1 MTVATERVIAPLYL
15 AAAEKATTATTEV
28 AWWVYA
34 IFLVFVLAMLLVDLK
49 FFHAEEHDPTP
60 KESGTW
66 VAVWVV
72 LAIVFGIGVWI
83 FSGGSRA
90 AEFFTGYLIE
100 YSLSVDNMFVFVLIF
115 GYFKVPFRYQHNV
128 LFYGILGA
136 LVFRGIFIALG
147 VTLINNFEWMIYV
160 FGLFLIF
167 TAVRL
172 AVSAEEVHP
181 EDNPVLKLLQ
191 KRLRTTPRYHG
202 QKFFTVEN
210 GKRVATPLVI
220 VLAFIELTDIVFAV
234 DSIPAIFGITRDP
247 FIVLTSNVFA
257 ILGLRALYF
266 LLADIMDRFH
276 LLKYG
281 LSVILA
287 FVGVKMLLEI
297 GVPDTDFFGGAAGW
311 HYGIPIWASLSVIV
325 GVLGLSAYLSL
336 KFPPTHHAEAP
347 HVPREGDP
355 LEEAPIPDETGDDVP
370 PN

>member
-1 MTVATERVIAPLYL
+1 MYL
-15 AAAEKATTATTEV
+15 AAEGAAAAASDVHPLIYV
-28 AWWVYA
+28 AFIA
-34 IFLVFVLAMLLVDLK
+34 FVLAMLLVDLK
-49 FFHAEEHDPTP
+49 FFHAEEHEPTA

-66 VAVWVV
+66 VVVWVA
-72 LAIVFGIGVWI
+72 LAIAFGIGVWV
-83 FSGGSRA
+83 FSGGQRA

-136 LVFRGIFIALG
+136 LIFRGIFIAVG

-160 FGLFLIF
+160 FGAFLIF
-167 TAVRL
+167 TAIRL
-172 AVSAEEVHP
+172 ALGSEEVHP
-181 EDNPVLKLLQ
+181 EDNPILKVLQ
-191 KRLRTTPRYHG
+191 KRLRTTPRYDG

-210 GKRVATPLVI
+210 GVRVATPLVI

-281 LSVILA
+281 LSVILG
-287 FVGVKMLLEI
+287 FVGVKMLLEM
-297 GVPDTDFFGGAAGW
+297 GVPEIELFGSAGGF
-311 HYGIPIWASLSVIV
+311 HVAIPIWLSLGVIV
-325 GVLGLSAYLSL
+325 LVLALSSYLSL
-336 KFPPTHHAEAP
+336 KFPPKHDKELPHA
-347 HVPREGDP
+347 PREGEP
-355 LEEAPIPDETGDDVP
+355 TEEAPIQDETRDASSDSPSSSSP
-370 PN
+370 PS

>member
-1 MTVATERVIAPLYL
+1 MLL
-15 AAAEKATTATTEV
+15 SAESAGAATTDV
-28 AWWVYA
+28 HPLVYIA
-34 IFLVFVLAMLLVDLK
+34 FIAFVLAMLLVDLK
-49 FFHAEEHDPTP
+49 FFHAEEHEPTP
-60 KESGTW
+60 KESGAW
-66 VAVWVV
+66 VAVWVF
-72 LAIVFGIGVWI
+72 LAIVFGLGVWL
-83 FSGGSRA
+83 FTRSGQLT

-115 GYFKVPFRYQHNV
+115 TYFKVPFRYQHNV

-136 LVFRGIFIALG
+136 LVFRGVFIALG

-167 TAVRL
+167 TAIRL
-172 AVSAEEVHP
+172 AMGAEEVHP
-181 EDNPVLKLLQ
+181 EDNPILNFLQ

-210 GKRVATPLVI
+210 GKRVATPLLI
-220 VLAFIELTDIVFAV
+220 VLVFIEMTDIVFAV

-281 LSVILA
+281 LAIILG
-287 FVGVKMLLEI
+287 FVGVKMLLEM
-297 GVPDTDFFGGAAGW
+297 GVPEADLFGDAAGW
-311 HYGIPIWASLSVIV
+311 HYGIPIWASLGVIV
-325 GVLGLSAYLSL
+325 VVLGLASYLSL
-336 KFPPTHHAEAP
+336 KIPPKHHL
-347 HVPREGDP
+347 PRPPGRGDP
-355 LEEAPIPDETGDDVP
+355 TGEAPIPDETQDP
-370 PN
+370 

>member
-1 MTVATERVIAPLYL
+1 MLLAAVESATESVSDVAP
-15 AAAEKATTATTEV
+15 
-28 AWWVYA
+28 WVYVVF
-34 IFLVFVLAMLLVDLK
+34 ILFVLAMLVVDLK

-72 LAIVFGIGVWI
+72 LAIVFGIGVWT

-115 GYFKVPFRYQHNV
+115 SYFKVPFRYQHNV

-136 LVFRGIFIALG
+136 LVFRGIFIAVG
-147 VTLINNFEWMIYV
+147 VALINNFEWMIYV
-160 FGLFLIF
+160 FGAFLIF

-172 AVSAEEVHP
+172 AMGTEEVHP
-181 EDNPVLKLLQ
+181 EDNPILKFLQ
-191 KRLRTTPRYHG
+191 KRLRTTPRYDG
-202 QKFFTVEN
+202 QKFFTIEN
-210 GKRVATPLVI
+210 GKKVATPLVI
-220 VLAFIELTDIVFAV
+220 VLAFIEMTDVVFAV

-281 LSVILA
+281 LAIILG
-287 FVGVKMLLEI
+287 FVGVKMLLEM
-297 GVPDTDFFGGAAGW
+297 GVPEVDAFGAAAGW
-311 HYGIPIWASLSVIV
+311 HYGIPIWASLGVIIT
-325 GVLGLSAYLSL
+325 VLAASAYLSL
-336 KFPPTHHAEAP
+336 KIPPKHPHHVDRP
-347 HVPREGDP
+347 PREGEP
-355 LEEAPIPDETGDDVP
+355 NLEAPIPDETRDEGTP
-370 PN
+370 PS